1 MTWRTEASIRSFVQI
16 VNFWNRFY
24 LVLMGFDG
32 VSDGAQGG
40 QWPPLT
46 TQTGLQ
52 SGRVYTPNAS
62 R

>member
-1 MTWRTEASIRSFVQI
+1 
-16 VNFWNRFY
+16 
-24 LVLMGFDG
+24 MGFDG